1 MTTLYDIQTIANRE
15 QMNLSL
21 ALATAI
27 EEFEKAREE
36 GDKLGEEMMSALM
49 KMILEQMKA
58 IEE

>member
-21 ALATAI
+21 ALAQAL
-27 EEFEKAREE
+27 EEFEKARDE
-36 GDKLGEEMMSALM
+36 GDRMGEEIMRALM
-49 KMILEQMKA
+49 KVILEQMKP

>member
-21 ALATAI
+21 ALAQTL
-27 EEFEKAREE
+27 EEFEKARDE
-36 GDKLGEEMMSALM
+36 GDSLGEEMMRAVM
-49 KMILEQMKA
+49 MMILEQMKA

>member
-27 EEFEKAREE
+27 EEFDRAREE
-36 GDKLGEEMMSALM
+36 GDEIGEQMMAALM
-49 KMILEQMKA
+49 KMILEQMKP

>member
-27 EEFEKAREE
+27 EEFDRAREE
-36 GDKLGEEMMSALM
+36 GDEIGEQMMAALM